1 MERRKGIIHA
11 NKISEQ
17 KAAIAVAFLI
27 QKIKEEEQMEEN
39 KATNQEDF
47 EKEMEEAKKTGVV
60 NMEDKKQKKEGSDT
74 YVHKFSEPVEIEG
87 QKYKELIFYF
97 GKLCGEDIEAIEEE
111 LQDQNKYVLTPE
123 ISSAFQSM
131 LAARA
136 AKIPADAIRRLPIR
150 DYMAIKNKARN
161 FLINMG

>member
-1 MERRKGIIHA
+1 MENNKNINTENEGMERAATAEEMELAQKTGTVDF
-11 NKISEQ
+11 SE
-17 KAAIAVAFLI
+17 K
-27 QKIKEEEQMEEN
+27 KEE
-39 KATNQEDF
+39 K
-47 EKEMEEAKKTGVV
+47 EKSGNYTHTFKK
-60 NMEDKKQKKEGSDT
+60 
-74 YVHKFSEPVEIEG
+74 PVEIEG
-87 QKYKELIFYF
+87 KKYTSMTFYF
-97 GKLCGEDIEAIEEE
+97 DRLTGEDIEAIEEE

>member
-1 MERRKGIIHA
+1 MADTTTMNTNE
-11 NKISEQ
+11 
-17 KAAIAVAFLI
+17 AA
-27 QKIKEEEQMEEN
+27 EN
-39 KATNQEDF
+39 AAE
-47 EKEMEEAKKTGVV
+47 EKEMQQAQKTGTVDFSAKKEEKEKSGNYTHTF
-60 NMEDKKQKKEGSDT
+60 KK
-74 YVHKFSEPVEIEG
+74 PIEIEG
-87 QKYKELIFYF
+87 KKYTSLTFYF
-97 GKLCGEDIEAIEEE
+97 EDLTGLDIEAIEEE

-136 AKIPADAIRRLPIR
+136 AKIPADEIRRLPIR